1 MAFSKMKTESLL
13 LTRNGSAEKAF
24 KLSEI
29 NLPELQKHQVLIEVE
44 AFGLNYADVMIRRG
58 LHSEKPKLPCI
69 LGYEVVGTVIKA
81 YDKAN
86 NNLIG
91 ARVAAFTKLGAYS
104 RHVIA
109 NVEMLC
115 PIDNINANTALALVL
130 QGITAYYMS
139 NYIAPIKTGETVLIH
154 AAAGGVGT
162 LLIQLAKYAGAK
174 VIAKVSSEEKRQKC
188 LELGADFAINY
199 KTHNYAQKVEKF
211 IGKRNLDVSFNPIGG
226 KTFRQDLK
234 LMGAGSKMILFSGAE
249 LMAGKFGIFS
259 QLNFL
264 LKMGV
269 IIPIFQTISA
279 KSIIGINML
288 ELANTKPYVIKE
300 CLTQM
305 ICLYQQEIIKPINGG
320 EFKFT
325 ELAKANSLLESG
337 KSSGKISVCW

>member
-1 MAFSKMKTESLL
+1 MKTESLL

-24 KLSEI
+24 KLKEI
-29 NLPELQKHQVLIEVE
+29 SLLELQKHQVLIEVE

-58 LHSEKPKLPCI
+58 LHSEKPKLPCV
-69 LGYEVVGTVIKA
+69 LGYEVVGTIIKA
-81 YDKAN
+81 YDKAS

-91 ARVAAFTKLGAYS
+91 VRVAAFTKLGAYS

-109 NVEMLC
+109 NIEMLC

-139 NYIAPIKTGETVLIH
+139 NYIAPIKAGENVLIH

-162 LLIQLAKYAGAK
+162 LLIQLAKYAGAR
-174 VIAKVSSEEKRQKC
+174 VLAKVSSDAKC
-188 LELGADFAINY
+188 KLCTNLGADFVINY
-199 KTHNYAQKVEKF
+199 QTHNYAQEIEKF
-211 IGKRNLDVSFNPIGG
+211 IGRRNLDTSFNPIGG
-226 KTFRQDLK
+226 KTFKRDLK
-234 LMGAGSKMILFSGAE
+234 LMGAGSKMVLFSGAE
-249 LMAGKFGIFS
+249 LMTGKFGIFS

-305 ICLYQQEIIKPINGG
+305 ICLYKQGIINPINGG
-320 EFKFT
+320 EFSLCQF
-325 ELAKANSLLESG
+325 AKAHSLLESG